1 MRWLCLAFLLVLG
14 GCAKRDFR
22 GDEFQAEPNTLV
34 ASLGINPATLDPA
47 VSQDSITNDLLL
59 HVFEGLVGWS
69 ADNKIVPLLA
79 ESWTISDD
87 GTLYTFLLR
96 DAKFHNGEPVN
107 ATDVINSWQRAASKA
122 VASPVVENYLGDIA
136 GMSELRAGTAT
147 ELKGVEVVK
156 DRVLR
161 VRLKAPNAAF
171 LGKLTYPTAAVLP
184 SGTPPLRD
192 VKDMIGTGPYKVVA
206 YTPEAE
212 IALTRFDNY
221 HGERPKVANL
231 TYRIVKDP
239 STRLTLF
246 RTGRLDWAGLTQQDY
261 SAMRGQAN
269 VKLVDRPATF
279 YIGMNGTVYPPFAD
293 RRVRQAFNH
302 AVDRKRVV
310 ADVLGEL
317 GTVAEGIVPPV
328 VPQANM
334 PKPSLGFDPELARRL
349 IKEAGWEGKLPPL
362 DLWVS
367 DSLGD
372 RRRSAELV
380 VSMLREHLGVEVQM
394 RLVESSVLIQRATRK
409 ELGLFF
415 GSWYADYL
423 DPENFL
429 SVVLS
434 SYGQNRASWSNA
446 EFDRLCR
453 EADAML
459 PGPERLELYA
469 RAEAIALN
477 EAPWI
482 PLYHPREAVIYRPGL
497 IGLTSNAFGLMP
509 PVSVERP

>member
-1 MRWLCLAFLLVLG
+1 MRWVCLALLLFLA

-22 GDEFQAEPNTLV
+22 SDEFQVDPNTLV

-69 ADNKIVPLLA
+69 ADNQITPLLA

-87 GTLYTFLLR
+87 GRTYTFVLR
-96 DAKFHNGEPVN
+96 DAKFHNGEPVH

-122 VASPVVENYLGDIA
+122 VASPVVENYLGDIE
-136 GMSELRAGTAT
+136 GMADLRAGKTDV
-147 ELKGVEVVK
+147 LSGVEVVR
-156 DRVLR
+156 DQVLR

-171 LGKLTYPTAAVLP
+171 LGKLTYPTAAILP
-184 SGTPPLRD
+184 SGTPPIRD
-192 VKDMIGTGPYKVVA
+192 VKTMIGTGPYRVVS

-212 IALTRFDNY
+212 IALTRFDD
-221 HGERPKVANL
+221 HHTARPKVANL
-231 TYRIVKDP
+231 TYRVVKDP
-239 STRLTLF
+239 STRMTLF
-246 RTGRLDWAGLTQQDY
+246 KTGRLDWAGLTQQDY
-261 SAMRGQAN
+261 SAERDREN

-279 YIGMNGTVYPPFAD
+279 YIGMNGSVYEPFKD
-293 RRVRQAFNH
+293 VRVRQAFNH
-302 AVDRKRVV
+302 AVDRERVV
-310 ADVLGEL
+310 SDVLGEL
-317 GTVAEGIVPPV
+317 GVVAQGIVPPV
-328 VPQANM
+328 VPQANS
-334 PKPSLGFDPELARRL
+334 PKPSLRYDPVRARSLLR
-349 IKEAGWEGKLPPL
+349 EAGWEDKLPPL

-380 VSMLREHLGVEVQM
+380 VSMLRENLGVDVQM

-453 EADAML
+453 EADSMP
-459 PGPERLELYA
+459 PGEARLQRY
-469 RAEAIALN
+469 AEAESIALKD
-477 EAPWI
+477 APWI
-482 PLYHPREAVIYRPGL
+482 PLYHPREAVAHRPGL
-497 IGLTSNAFGLMP
+497 LGLTSNAFGLMP